1 MDELTLATID
11 SPDCRVSEHIAILMA
26 SGDAPEIDIESRVVD
41 GFSEALELLEEGEL
55 DMVALPAT
63 MLHGKQAEMLA
74 AGCEVVGARAPR
86 RPNLILVS
94 ENKITYQPKS
104 AFILAEHKN
113 VRRQLRRARR
123 GLRVL
128 GPVAYAAISEL
139 DGPPSDPLLLTE
151 WMEDLRQNGE
161 IDGYITSRAIY
172 DELEI
177 GGRRHA
183 LLPDPKDRGGAHFL
197 PLPYADLVILMAR
210 RRFPNSIT
218 EQIAEP
224 EGNTSWWVQDQLI
237 SGLSEDM
244 LERTAV
250 LVRHRHVRS
259 LMKQAE
265 EHKDIA
271 LEQSCH
277 DTEGEVL
284 DDDVHVEI
292 RLEVVSK
299 DGHRSLGLDRLIGHA
314 EYQYATISMLR
325 DWEVLVRE
333 ASRPVPKDFY
343 TDIEA
348 PVYIDLDE

>member
-1 MDELTLATID
+1 MCIRD
-11 SPDCRVSEHIAILMA
+11 
-26 SGDAPEIDIESRVVD
+26 
-41 GFSEALELLEEGEL
+41 
-55 DMVALPAT
+55 
-63 MLHGKQAEMLA
+63 
-74 AGCEVVGARAPR
+74 
-86 RPNLILVS
+86 RP
-94 ENKITYQPKS
+94 
-104 AFILAEHKN
+104 
-113 VRRQLRRARR
+113 
-123 GLRVL
+123 
-128 GPVAYAAISEL
+128 
-139 DGPPSDPLLLTE
+139 LTE

-299 DGHRSLGLDRLIGHA
+299 D
-314 EYQYATISMLR
+314 
-325 DWEVLVRE
+325 
-333 ASRPVPKDFY
+333 
-343 TDIEA
+343 
-348 PVYIDLDE
+348 

>member
-139 DGPPSDPLLLTE
+139 DGPPSDPLPLTE

-237 SGLSEDM
+237 SGLSEEM

-271 LEQSCH
+271 
-277 DTEGEVL
+277 
-284 DDDVHVEI
+284 
-292 RLEVVSK
+292 
-299 DGHRSLGLDRLIGHA
+299 
-314 EYQYATISMLR
+314 
-325 DWEVLVRE
+325 
-333 ASRPVPKDFY
+333 F
-343 TDIEA
+343 
-348 PVYIDLDE
+348 